1 MAETATLTH
10 RAELEVF
17 VGHGYAGRGPG
28 VPLPVRRLAKRRREE
43 MLGNVE
49 ERKPAAIRSR
59 EVVCCF
65 DDDLDCLI
73 AGIHLDLN
81 LRIFKIYFMSTAIR
95 SADDGVWH
103 VSGRLPMASRGIVVK
118 TSRSDAE
125 AVATDASNR
134 WIFEMRAF
142 SIARA

>member
-1 MAETATLTH
+1 
-10 RAELEVF
+10 
-17 VGHGYAGRGPG
+17 
-28 VPLPVRRLAKRRREE
+28 

-59 EVVCCF
+59 EVVDCF

-73 AGIHLDLN
+73 AGIHFDVN

-95 SADDGVWH
+95 AADDGVWH
-103 VSGRLPMASRGIVVK
+103 VSERLPMASRGIAVE
-118 TSRSDAE
+118 TSLIRGKAG
-125 AVATDASNR
+125 VTDAPNG

-142 SIARA
+142 SIGRT